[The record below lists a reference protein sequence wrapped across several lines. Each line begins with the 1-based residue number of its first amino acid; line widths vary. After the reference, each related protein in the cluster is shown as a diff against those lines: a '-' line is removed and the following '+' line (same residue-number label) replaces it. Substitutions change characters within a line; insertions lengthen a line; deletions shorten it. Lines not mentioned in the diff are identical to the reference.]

1 MSNLAY
7 HRGVVR
13 ESVIMATSKDGK
25 EFDLAKEPIVSG
37 PPNGEDSF
45 FRDLK
50 VSRDPTDNEWKMA
63 VGATNGEN
71 GQVQLYALQWYQDEA
86 GRDLAITWMANW
98 PSPKWPSRVNG
109 WAGQQSIT
117 REMFIRKDGG
127 LGQHPILELKTLAS
141 SQTKKRSDG
150 VFGYYLSKVS
160 GIAGH

>member
-71 GQVQLYALQWYQDEA
+71 GQVQLYESDDLDSWFLMRALLVMLCS
-86 GRDLAITWMANW
+86 G
-98 PSPKWPSRVNG
+98 
-109 WAGQQSIT
+109 T
-117 REMFIRKDGG
+117 R
-127 LGQHPILELKTLAS
+127 
-141 SQTKKRSDG
+141 TKQ
-150 VFGYYLSKVS
+150 VV
-160 GIAGH
+160 I